1 MNWKL
6 AEAKNKFSEVV
17 KRALTQGPQR
27 VTRRDDAVVILSEA
41 DYQRLTGQR
50 PSFREYLVSGPS
62 LADIDLEHD
71 RSPMREY
78 VDF

>member
-1 MNWKL
+1 MDWKL

-17 KRALTQGPQR
+17 KRALTEGPQK
-27 VTRRDDAVVILSEA
+27 VTRRRDAVVILSEA

-50 PSFREYLVSGPS
+50 PSFREYLMSGPS
-62 LADIDLEHD
+62 LADIDLERD
-71 RSPMREY
+71 QSPMREH